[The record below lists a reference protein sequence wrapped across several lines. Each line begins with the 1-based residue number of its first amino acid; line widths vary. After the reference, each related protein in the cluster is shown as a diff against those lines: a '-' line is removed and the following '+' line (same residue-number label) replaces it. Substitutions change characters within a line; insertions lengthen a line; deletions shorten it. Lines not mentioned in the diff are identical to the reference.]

1 MIELAL
7 IGDLALIWLVA
18 AVAGYVCARLKVPLI
33 AGYIGAGIL
42 IGPHGL
48 RWISEHGDVH
58 VLAEMGVA
66 LLLFA
71 LGVEVSLRQILRCS
85 PKVVGCA
92 ILQIGCTV
100 LAAWTLARM
109 CGFAPTPA
117 AGILFGWICA
127 LSSTVVVTKT
137 LMDRGEIDAI
147 HGRMLLPVLIVQDL
161 SLVPVIALL
170 PAFQN
175 AQGADI
181 YSIVAVALLKAAL
194 LIGGV
199 LVGAYT
205 VVPALLKPIV
215 QSQHRELF
223 LLTILGLC
231 LGVAIMSDHAGLS
244 LALGA
249 FLAGIMVSES
259 PYGSQALVDVMP
271 LRDLFAV
278 VFFVSIGMLLNP
290 VFLAAHVAEVLAFVA
305 LLLLVKVVVGTG
317 SAFIATSN
325 WWSALLFGVGIAQI
339 GEFSFVLAMLGYQA
353 KLLEES
359 LYNLFFAS
367 AVVTL
372 VLSPILMNLVPK
384 LLGRFASAQAKANG
398 VAGDGMGQHD
408 LNLSGHVIICG
419 FGRTGRNLGM
429 VLKGV
434 NIPYAVVELNAS
446 ILEELDAEE
455 VPHVFGDSVSHLVM
469 QRAGLARA
477 RVLIV
482 TVPDPLAALTI
493 INQAREMNP
502 DLKII
507 ARAHR
512 SEDINVLRAAGANAV
527 VQPEFEAGIEIS
539 RLTLMSLNMGDPI
552 IQRALND
559 IRTQRYRLFQ
569 PDVAEATLAQL
580 IGFAHDE
587 FIGHWFVVTKSAIV
601 GQSLQQLDIR
611 RLTGVTIVAVR
622 RGNNLVVHPDPT
634 FTLAL
639 GDELYLVGTQEQI
652 VEFEKR
658 YHVTRFCPTTEYTS
672 DDISPSR
679 LLFEEAQG
687 NA

>member
-1 MIELAL
+1 MTELAL
-7 IGDLALIWLVA
+7 IADLALIWIVA
-18 AVAGYVCARLKVPLI
+18 AVAGYICARLKVPLI
-33 AGYIGAGIL
+33 AGYTGVGIL
-42 IGPHGL
+42 IGPHCL
-48 RWISEHGDVH
+48 RWISEPGDVH

-71 LGVEVSLRQILRCS
+71 LGVEVSLRQILKCS
-85 PKVVGCA
+85 LKVVGTA
-92 ILQIGCTV
+92 ILQIFFTV
-100 LAAWTLARM
+100 IAAWSVARLF
-109 CGFAPTPA
+109 GFVTTPA
-117 AGILFGWICA
+117 SGILFGWICA

-170 PAFQN
+170 PAFS
-175 AQGADI
+175 GAGGDNI
-181 YSIVAVALLKAAL
+181 SQVVLMAFAKAIL

-199 LVGAYT
+199 IIGAYT

-215 QSQHRELF
+215 KSQHRELF

-231 LGVAIMSDHAGLS
+231 LGVAIMSDKAGLS

-290 VFLAAHVAEVLAFVA
+290 VFLASHVVEVLAFVG
-305 LLLLVKVVVGTG
+305 LLLFLKVVVGTA
-317 SAFIATSN
+317 SAFLSTSN
-325 WWSALLFGVGIAQI
+325 WWSALLFGVGVAQI

-353 KLLEES
+353 KLLEDS

-367 AVVTL
+367 AVITL
-372 VLSPILMNLVPK
+372 VLSPILMNSVPR
-384 LLGRFASAQAKANG
+384 LLGRFASVKAREEAG
-398 VAGDGMGQHD
+398 VAGDGVGEHG

-446 ILEELDAEE
+446 ILEELDADDI
-455 VPHVFGDSVSHLVM
+455 PHVFGDSVSHLVL

-493 INQAREMNP
+493 INMAREMNA
-502 DLKII
+502 DVKII
-507 ARAHR
+507 VRAHR

-552 IQRALND
+552 IQRALQD
-559 IRTQRYRLFQ
+559 VRTQRYRLFQ
-569 PDVAEATLAQL
+569 PDVAEASLAQL

-587 FIGHWFVVTKSAIV
+587 FIGTWFVVNKSAIV

-611 RLTGVTIVAVR
+611 RLTGVTISAAR
-622 RGNNLVVHPDPT
+622 RGNNLVVHPDPS
-634 FTLAL
+634 FALAE
-639 GDELYLVGTQEQI
+639 GDELYVVGTQDQLVDFEDTYQI
-652 VEFEKR
+652 
-658 YHVTRFCPTTEYTS
+658 TRFCPTSEYTS

-679 LLFEEAQG
+679 LLLEEA
-687 NA
+687 

>member
-1 MIELAL
+1 MTELAL
-7 IGDLALIWLVA
+7 IGDLALIWIVA
-18 AVAGYVCARLKVPLI
+18 AVAGYICARLKIPLI
-33 AGYIGAGIL
+33 AGYTGVGIL

-48 RWISEHGDVH
+48 KWIAEPGDVH

-71 LGVEVSLRQILRCS
+71 LGVEVSLRQILKCS
-85 PKVVGCA
+85 IKVVGTA
-92 ILQIGCTV
+92 ILQIGFTV
-100 LAAWTLARM
+100 VAAWSIARLF
-109 CGFAPTPA
+109 GFATTPA

-170 PAFQN
+170 PAFQ
-175 AQGADI
+175 GAGGDNLSSVVLI
-181 YSIVAVALLKAAL
+181 ALAKAVL

-215 QSQHRELF
+215 KSQHRELF

-231 LGVAIMSDHAGLS
+231 LGVAVASDRAGLS

-290 VFLAAHVAEVLAFVA
+290 VFLASHVVEVLAFVG
-305 LLLLVKVVVGTG
+305 LLLLMKVIIGTA
-317 SAFIATSN
+317 SAFLSTSN

-359 LYNLFFAS
+359 LYNLFFAA

-372 VLSPILMNLVPK
+372 VLSPILMNAVPK
-384 LLGRFASAQAKANG
+384 LLGRFASVKAREEAG
-398 VAGDGMGQHD
+398 VTGDGVEEHG

-419 FGRTGRNLGM
+419 FGRTGRNLGL
-429 VLKGV
+429 VLNGV

-446 ILEELDAEE
+446 ILEELDAEDI
-455 VPHVFGDSVSHLVM
+455 PHVFGDSVSHLVL
-469 QRAGLARA
+469 QRAGLLRA
-477 RVLIV
+477 KVLII

-493 INQAREMNP
+493 SNMAREMNP
-502 DLKII
+502 DVKII
-507 ARAHR
+507 VRAHR

-527 VQPEFEAGIEIS
+527 VQPEFEASIEIS

-552 IQRALND
+552 IQRALQD
-559 IRTQRYRLFQ
+559 VRTQRYRLFQ
-569 PDVAEATLAQL
+569 PDVAEASLAQL

-587 FIGHWFVVTKSAIV
+587 FIGTWFIVSKSPIV

-611 RLTGVTIVAVR
+611 RLTGVTISAAR

-634 FTLAL
+634 FALAE
-639 GDELYLVGTQEQI
+639 GDELYVVGTQDQLVDFEDTYQI
-652 VEFEKR
+652 
-658 YHVTRFCPTTEYTS
+658 TRFCPTSEYTS
-672 DDISPSR
+672 DEISPSR
-679 LLFEEAQG
+679 LLLEEA
-687 NA
+687 

>member
-1 MIELAL
+1 MSELSL
-7 IGDLALIWLVA
+7 IGDLALIWIVA
-18 AVAGYVCARLKVPLI
+18 AVAGYICTRLKIPLI
-33 AGYIGAGIL
+33 AGYTGVGII
-42 IGPHGL
+42 IGPHCL
-48 RWISEHGDVH
+48 RWISEPGDVH

-85 PKVVGCA
+85 IKVVGTA
-92 ILQIGCTV
+92 ILQIAFTV
-100 LAAWTLARM
+100 MAAWGLARLF
-109 CGFAPTPA
+109 GFAMTPA

-170 PAFQN
+170 PVFS
-175 AQGADI
+175 GAGGANV
-181 YSIVAVALLKAAL
+181 SHVVLLALAKAVL

-199 LVGAYT
+199 LIGAYT

-215 QSQHRELF
+215 KSQHRELF

-231 LGVAIMSDHAGLS
+231 LGVAITSERAGLS

-290 VFLAAHVAEVLAFVA
+290 AFLATHVFEVLVFVGF
-305 LLLLVKVVVGTG
+305 LLIIKTLIGTA
-317 SAFIATSN
+317 SAFLSTSN
-325 WWSALLFGVGIAQI
+325 WWSALLFGVGLAQI

-353 KLLEES
+353 KFLEDS
-359 LYNLFFAS
+359 LYNLFFAG
-367 AVVTL
+367 AVITL
-372 VLSPILMNLVPK
+372 VVSPILMNFVPG
-384 LLGRFASAQAKANG
+384 LLGRFASAKSRAGAG
-398 VAGDGMGQHD
+398 IMGDGADGHG
-408 LNLSGHVIICG
+408 LSLSGHVIICG
-419 FGRTGRNLGM
+419 FGRTGRNLGL
-429 VLKGV
+429 VLSGV

-446 ILEELDAEE
+446 ILEELDSENI
-455 VPHVFGDSVSHLVM
+455 PHVFGDSVSHLVL

-477 RVLIV
+477 RVLII

-493 INQAREMNP
+493 SNMAREMNS
-502 DLKII
+502 DVKII
-507 ARAHR
+507 VRAHR
-512 SEDINVLRAAGANAV
+512 TEDINVLRAAGANAV
-527 VQPEFEAGIEIS
+527 VQPEFEASIEIS

-552 IQRALND
+552 IQRALQD
-559 IRTQRYRLFQ
+559 VRTQRYRLFQ
-569 PDVAEATLAQL
+569 PDVAEASLAQL

-587 FIGHWFVVTKSAIV
+587 FIGTWFVVTRSPIV

-611 RLTGVTIVAVR
+611 RLTGVTISAVR
-622 RGNNLVVHPDPT
+622 RGNNLVVHPEAT
-634 FTLAL
+634 FTLAA
-639 GDELYLVGTQEQI
+639 GDELYVVGTQDQL
-652 VEFEKR
+652 VEFEDTYR
-658 YHVTRFCPTTEYTS
+658 IIRFCPISEYTS

-679 LLFEEAQG
+679 LLLEEV
-687 NA
+687 

>member
-1 MIELAL
+1 MTELAL
-7 IGDLALIWLVA
+7 IGDLALIWIAA
-18 AVAGYVCARLKVPLI
+18 AVAGYICARLKIPLI
-33 AGYIGAGIL
+33 AGYTGVGIL

-48 RWISEHGDVH
+48 KWISEPGDVH

-85 PKVVGCA
+85 IKVVGTA
-92 ILQIGCTV
+92 VLQIGFTV
-100 LAAWTLARM
+100 VAAWSVARLF
-109 CGFAPTPA
+109 GFVTTPA

-170 PAFQN
+170 PAFQGT
-175 AQGADI
+175 GAENI
-181 YSIVAVALLKAAL
+181 TSVVLIALTKAVL

-199 LVGAYT
+199 LIGAYT
-205 VVPALLKPIV
+205 IVPALLKPIV
-215 QSQHRELF
+215 KSQHRELF

-231 LGVAIMSDHAGLS
+231 LGVAVASDRAGLS

-290 VFLAAHVAEVLAFVA
+290 AFLASHVVEVFAFVG
-305 LLLLVKVVVGTG
+305 LLLLMKVIIGTA
-317 SAFIATSN
+317 SAFLSTSN

-359 LYNLFFAS
+359 LYNLFFAA

-372 VLSPILMNLVPK
+372 VLSPIIMNAVPK
-384 LLGRFASAQAKANG
+384 LLGRFASVKAREEAG
-398 VAGDGMGQHD
+398 VTGDGVEVHG

-419 FGRTGRNLGM
+419 FGRTGRNLGL
-429 VLKGV
+429 VLNGV
-434 NIPYAVVELNAS
+434 NIPYAVIELNAS
-446 ILEELDAEE
+446 ILEELDAEDI
-455 VPHVFGDSVSHLVM
+455 PHVFGDSVSHLVL
-469 QRAGLARA
+469 QRAGLQRA
-477 RVLIV
+477 RVLII

-493 INQAREMNP
+493 SNMAREMNQ
-502 DLKII
+502 DVKII
-507 ARAHR
+507 VRAHR

-527 VQPEFEAGIEIS
+527 VQPEFEASIEIS

-552 IQRALND
+552 IQRALQD
-559 IRTQRYRLFQ
+559 VRTQRYRLFQ
-569 PDVAEATLAQL
+569 PDVAEASLAQL

-587 FIGHWFVVTKSAIV
+587 FIGTWFVVSKSPIV

-611 RLTGVTIVAVR
+611 RLTGVTISAAR

-634 FTLAL
+634 FSLAE
-639 GDELYLVGTQEQI
+639 GDELYVVGTQDQLVDFEDTYQI
-652 VEFEKR
+652 
-658 YHVTRFCPTTEYTS
+658 TRFCPTSEYTS
-672 DDISPSR
+672 DEISPSR
-679 LLFEEAQG
+679 LLLEEA
-687 NA
+687 

>member
-1 MIELAL
+1 MTELAL
-7 IGDLALIWLVA
+7 IGDLALIWIVA
-18 AVAGYVCARLKVPLI
+18 AVAGYICARLKIPLI
-33 AGYIGAGIL
+33 AGYTGVGIL

-48 RWISEHGDVH
+48 RWIAEPGDVH

-71 LGVEVSLRQILRCS
+71 LGVEVSLRQILKCS
-85 PKVVGCA
+85 IKVVGTA
-92 ILQIGCTV
+92 VIQIAFTV
-100 LAAWTLARM
+100 IAAWTVARLF
-109 CGFAPTPA
+109 GFATTPA

-170 PAFQN
+170 PAFQ
-175 AQGADI
+175 GAGDNLTSVI
-181 YSIVAVALLKAAL
+181 LLALAKAVL
-194 LIGGV
+194 LIGSV

-205 VVPALLKPIV
+205 LVPALLKPIV
-215 QSQHRELF
+215 KSQHRELF

-231 LGVAIMSDHAGLS
+231 LGIAIMSDKAGLS

-259 PYGSQALVDVMP
+259 KYGSQALVDVMP

-290 VFLAAHVAEVLAFVA
+290 AFLATHVAEVFAFVG
-305 LLLLVKVVVGTG
+305 LLLVLKVIIGTA
-317 SAFIATSN
+317 SAFVSTSN

-359 LYNLFFAS
+359 LYNLFFAA

-372 VLSPILMNLVPK
+372 VLSPILMNAVPR
-384 LLGRFASAQAKANG
+384 LLGRFASVKAREEAG
-398 VAGDGMGQHD
+398 VTGDGVEEHG
-408 LNLSGHVIICG
+408 LNISGHVIICG

-429 VLKGV
+429 VLSGV
-434 NIPYAVVELNAS
+434 HIPYAVVELNAS
-446 ILEELDAEE
+446 ILDELDAQD
-455 VPHVFGDSVSHLVM
+455 VPHVFGDSVSHLVL

-493 INQAREMNP
+493 INMAREMNP
-502 DLKII
+502 EVKII
-507 ARAHR
+507 VRAHR

-552 IQRALND
+552 IQRALQD
-559 IRTQRYRLFQ
+559 VRTQRYRLFQ
-569 PDVAEATLAQL
+569 PDVAEASLAQL

-587 FIGHWFVVTKSAIV
+587 FIGTWFVVTKSAIV

-611 RLTGVTIVAVR
+611 RLTGVTISAAR

-634 FTLAL
+634 FKLAEN
-639 GDELYLVGTQEQI
+639 DELYVVGTQEQL
-652 VEFEKR
+652 VDFEDT
-658 YHVTRFCPTTEYTS
+658 YQITRFCPTSEYTS

-679 LLFEEAQG
+679 LLLEEA
-687 NA
+687 

>member
-1 MIELAL
+1 MTELAL
-7 IGDLALIWLVA
+7 IGDLALIWIVA
-18 AVAGYVCARLKVPLI
+18 AVAGYICARLKIPLI
-33 AGYIGAGIL
+33 AGYTGVGIL

-48 RWISEHGDVH
+48 KWIAEPGDVH

-71 LGVEVSLRQILRCS
+71 LGVEVSLRQILKCS
-85 PKVVGCA
+85 IKVVGTA
-92 ILQIGCTV
+92 ILQIGFTV
-100 LAAWTLARM
+100 LAAWSVARLF
-109 CGFAPTPA
+109 GFATTPA

-170 PAFQN
+170 PAFQ
-175 AQGADI
+175 GAGGDNLSSVVLI
-181 YSIVAVALLKAAL
+181 ALAKAVL

-215 QSQHRELF
+215 KSQHRELF

-231 LGVAIMSDHAGLS
+231 LGVAVTSDRAGLS

-290 VFLAAHVAEVLAFVA
+290 VFLASHVVEVLAFVG
-305 LLLLVKVVVGTG
+305 LLLLMKVIIGTA
-317 SAFIATSN
+317 SAFLSTSN

-359 LYNLFFAS
+359 LYNLFFAA

-372 VLSPILMNLVPK
+372 VLSPILMNAVPK
-384 LLGRFASAQAKANG
+384 LLGRFASAKARQEAG
-398 VAGDGMGQHD
+398 VTGDGVEEHG

-419 FGRTGRNLGM
+419 FGRTGRNLGL
-429 VLKGV
+429 VLNGV

-446 ILEELDAEE
+446 ILEELDAEDI
-455 VPHVFGDSVSHLVM
+455 PHVFGDSVSHLVL
-469 QRAGLARA
+469 QRAGLLRA
-477 RVLIV
+477 KVLII

-493 INQAREMNP
+493 SNMAREMNP
-502 DLKII
+502 DVKII
-507 ARAHR
+507 VRAHR

-527 VQPEFEAGIEIS
+527 VQPEFEASIEIS

-552 IQRALND
+552 IQRALQD
-559 IRTQRYRLFQ
+559 VRTQRYRLFQ
-569 PDVAEATLAQL
+569 PDVAEASLAQL

-587 FIGHWFVVTKSAIV
+587 FIGTWFVVSKSPIV

-611 RLTGVTIVAVR
+611 RLTGVTISAAR

-634 FTLAL
+634 FALAE
-639 GDELYLVGTQEQI
+639 GDELYVVGTQDQL
-652 VEFEKR
+652 VEFEDT
-658 YHVTRFCPTTEYTS
+658 YQITRFCPTSEYTS
-672 DDISPSR
+672 DEISPSR
-679 LLFEEAQG
+679 LLLEEA
-687 NA
+687 

>member
-1 MIELAL
+1 MTELAL
-7 IGDLALIWLVA
+7 IGDLALIWIVA
-18 AVAGYVCARLKVPLI
+18 AVAGYICARLKIPLI
-33 AGYIGAGIL
+33 AGYTGVGIL

-48 RWISEHGDVH
+48 KWIAEPGDVH

-71 LGVEVSLRQILRCS
+71 LGVEVSLRQILKCS
-85 PKVVGCA
+85 IKVVGTA
-92 ILQIGCTV
+92 ILQIGFTV
-100 LAAWTLARM
+100 VAAWSIARLF
-109 CGFAPTPA
+109 GFATTPA

-170 PAFQN
+170 PAFQ
-175 AQGADI
+175 GAGGDNLSSVVLI
-181 YSIVAVALLKAAL
+181 ALAKAVL

-215 QSQHRELF
+215 KSQHRELF

-231 LGVAIMSDHAGLS
+231 LGVAVTSDRAGLS

-290 VFLAAHVAEVLAFVA
+290 VFLASHVVEVLAFVG
-305 LLLLVKVVVGTG
+305 LLLLMKVIIGTA
-317 SAFIATSN
+317 SAFLSTSN

-359 LYNLFFAS
+359 LYNLFFAA

-372 VLSPILMNLVPK
+372 VLSPILMNAVPK
-384 LLGRFASAQAKANG
+384 LLGRFASVKAREEAG
-398 VAGDGMGQHD
+398 VTGDGVEEHG

-419 FGRTGRNLGM
+419 FGRTGRNLGL
-429 VLKGV
+429 VLNGV

-446 ILEELDAEE
+446 ILEELDAEDI
-455 VPHVFGDSVSHLVM
+455 PHVFGDSVSHLVL
-469 QRAGLARA
+469 QRAGLLRA
-477 RVLIV
+477 KVLII

-493 INQAREMNP
+493 SNMAREMNP
-502 DLKII
+502 DVKII
-507 ARAHR
+507 VRAHR

-527 VQPEFEAGIEIS
+527 VQPEFEASIEIS

-552 IQRALND
+552 IQRALQD
-559 IRTQRYRLFQ
+559 VRTQRYRLFQ
-569 PDVAEATLAQL
+569 PDVAEASLAQL

-587 FIGHWFVVTKSAIV
+587 FIGTWFVVSKSPIV

-611 RLTGVTIVAVR
+611 RLTGVTISAAR

-634 FTLAL
+634 FALAE
-639 GDELYLVGTQEQI
+639 GDELYVVGTQDQLVDFEDTYQI
-652 VEFEKR
+652 
-658 YHVTRFCPTTEYTS
+658 TRFCPTSEYTS
-672 DDISPSR
+672 DEISPSR
-679 LLFEEAQG
+679 LLLEEA
-687 NA
+687 

>member
-7 IGDLALIWLVA
+7 IGDLALIWLTA
-18 AVAGYVCARLKVPLI
+18 AAAGYICARLKIPLI
-33 AGYIGAGIL
+33 AGYTAVGIL

-48 RWISEHGDVH
+48 RWIASPQDVH

-71 LGVEVSLRQILRCS
+71 LGVEVSLRRILKCS

-92 ILQIGCTV
+92 ILQIGLTV
-100 LAAWTLARM
+100 FAAWTVARL
-109 CGFAPTPA
+109 CGFASTPA
-117 AGILFGWICA
+117 AGVLFGWICA

-137 LMDRGEIDAI
+137 LTDRGEIDAI

-170 PAFQN
+170 PVF
-175 AQGADI
+175 QGAGSVD
-181 YSIVAVALLKAAL
+181 VLPVVLLALLKAGL
-194 LIGGV
+194 LIAGV

-205 VVPALLKPIV
+205 LVPALLKPIV
-215 QSQHRELF
+215 KSQHRELF

-231 LGVAIMSDHAGLS
+231 LGVAVASDRSGLS

-249 FLAGIMVSES
+249 FLAGIMISES

-290 VFLAAHVAEVLAFVA
+290 NFLAGHVIEVLAFVCM
-305 LLLLVKVVVGTG
+305 LVVVKVLVGTA
-317 SAFIATSN
+317 SAFVATSN
-325 WWSALLFGVGIAQI
+325 WWSALLFGVGVAQI
-339 GEFSFVLAMLGYQA
+339 GEFSFVLALLGYQA

-367 AVVTL
+367 AVITL
-372 VLSPILMNLVPK
+372 VLSPILMNSVPK
-384 LLGRFASAQAKANG
+384 LLGRFVSAKASAESGAADGGAGEHG
-398 VAGDGMGQHD
+398 V
-408 LNLSGHVIICG
+408 NLSNHVVICG

-434 NIPYAVVELNAS
+434 DIPYAVVELNAS
-446 ILEELDAEE
+446 ILEELDAED
-455 VPHVFGDSVSHLVM
+455 VPHVFGDSVSHLVL
-469 QRAGLARA
+469 QRSGLASA
-477 RVLIV
+477 LALII
-482 TVPDPLAALTI
+482 TIPDPLAALTI
-493 INQAREMNP
+493 INLAREINP
-502 DLKII
+502 RLKII
-507 ARAHR
+507 VRAHR
-512 SEDINVLRAAGANAV
+512 SEDIKVLRAAGANAV

-539 RLTLMSLNMGDPI
+539 RLTLMSLNLGDPI

-559 IRTQRYRLFQ
+559 IRSQRYRLFQ
-569 PDVAEATLAQL
+569 PDVAEPSLARL

-587 FIGHWFVVTKSAIV
+587 FIGTWFVVSKSPIC
-601 GQSLQQLDIR
+601 GQSLQGLDIR

-622 RGNNLVVHPDPT
+622 RNNSMVVHPEPT
-634 FTLAL
+634 FELEER
-639 GDELYLVGTQEQI
+639 DELYVVGTQDQL
-652 VEFEKR
+652 VGFEDT
-658 YHVTRFCPTTEYTS
+658 YLLTRFCPTSEATS

-679 LLFEEAQG
+679 LLF
-687 NA
+687 NS

>member
-1 MIELAL
+1 MTELAL
-7 IGDLALIWLVA
+7 IGDLALIWIVA
-18 AVAGYVCARLKVPLI
+18 AVAGYICARLKIPLI
-33 AGYIGAGIL
+33 AGYTGVGIL

-48 RWISEHGDVH
+48 RWIAEPGDVH

-71 LGVEVSLRQILRCS
+71 LGVEVSLRQILKCS
-85 PKVVGCA
+85 IKVVGTA
-92 ILQIGCTV
+92 VIQIAFTV
-100 LAAWTLARM
+100 IAAWTVARLF
-109 CGFAPTPA
+109 GFATTPA

-170 PAFQN
+170 PAFQ
-175 AQGADI
+175 GAGDNLTSVI
-181 YSIVAVALLKAAL
+181 LLALAKAVL
-194 LIGGV
+194 LIGSV

-205 VVPALLKPIV
+205 LVPALLKPIV
-215 QSQHRELF
+215 KSQHRELF

-231 LGVAIMSDHAGLS
+231 LGIAIMSDKAGLS

-259 PYGSQALVDVMP
+259 KYGSQALVDVMP

-290 VFLAAHVAEVLAFVA
+290 AFLATHVVEVFAFVG
-305 LLLLVKVVVGTG
+305 LLLVLKVIIGTA
-317 SAFIATSN
+317 SAFVSTSN

-359 LYNLFFAS
+359 LYNLFFAA

-372 VLSPILMNLVPK
+372 VLSPILMNAVPR
-384 LLGRFASAQAKANG
+384 LLGRFASVKAREEAG
-398 VAGDGMGQHD
+398 VTGDGVEEHG
-408 LNLSGHVIICG
+408 LNISGHVIICG

-429 VLKGV
+429 VLSGV
-434 NIPYAVVELNAS
+434 HIPYAVVELNAS
-446 ILEELDAEE
+446 ILDELDAQD
-455 VPHVFGDSVSHLVM
+455 VPHVFGDSVSHLVL

-493 INQAREMNP
+493 INMAREMNP
-502 DLKII
+502 EVKII
-507 ARAHR
+507 VRAHR

-552 IQRALND
+552 IQRALQD
-559 IRTQRYRLFQ
+559 VRTQRYRLFQ
-569 PDVAEATLAQL
+569 PDVAEASLAQL

-587 FIGHWFVVTKSAIV
+587 FIGTWFVVTKSAIV

-611 RLTGVTIVAVR
+611 RLTGVTISAAR

-634 FTLAL
+634 FKLAEN
-639 GDELYLVGTQEQI
+639 DELYVVGTQEQL
-652 VEFEKR
+652 VDFEDT
-658 YHVTRFCPTTEYTS
+658 YQITRFCPTSEYTS

-679 LLFEEAQG
+679 LLLEEA
-687 NA
+687 